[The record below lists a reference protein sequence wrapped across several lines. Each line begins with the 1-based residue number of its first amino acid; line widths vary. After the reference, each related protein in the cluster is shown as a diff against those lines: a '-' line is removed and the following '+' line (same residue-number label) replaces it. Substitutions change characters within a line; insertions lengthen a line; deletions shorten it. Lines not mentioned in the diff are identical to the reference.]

1 MPKSSSSVASPSP
14 GPTLRNLKHI
24 PEIKKYLNS
33 YEKMLIGYDKKIK
46 TLPREIKNTEEKIKK
61 IVRNLEKTPVF
72 TNSGDPFGTPIKNSI
87 KKYNRLHGELS
98 QMQKNKKQKKED
110 LPTFKRRYNYV
121 NMIRNDLQKRLAH
134 YETQINKTVSP
145 NQIKNLKSEL
155 YDFKMTYNSN
165 RNYYKNKINKKFI

>member
-14 GPTLRNLKHI
+14 GPTLGNLKHI

-46 TLPREIKNTEEKIKK
+46 TLPRELKNTEEKIKK

-98 QMQKNKKQKKED
+98 QMQKNKKQKKKD
-110 LPTFKRRYNYV
+110 LQILKRMYNYV
-121 NMIRNDLQKRLAH
+121 NMIRNDLQKNSH
-134 YETQINKTVSP
+134 IMKTKLTLP
-145 NQIKNLKSEL
+145 
-155 YDFKMTYNSN
+155 FPPT
-165 RNYYKNKINKKFI
+165 R